1 MSNIL
6 ISSVNYVDSGTA
18 TVDNA
23 VSTLPITNLQDRQLV
38 KIWRNSQ
45 KTAVINVDF
54 GAAKIIDFAALVKHN
69 ISQTGTIRG
78 RFSNASDFS
87 TTVYDSGV
95 VKAWARVEEFGT
107 LPWGVFSWGGFI
119 NPSIAVNYAISS
131 FDIQASAV
139 AARYMRIDI
148 SDNDNTDNY
157 LQAGR
162 LIAGPA
168 YQPSINYSNG
178 VQFEFM
184 DDSRITKSRG
194 GQTFI
199 DEVERYRRIRF
210 ELVNIPQA
218 EIFDNVFNN
227 LDRLRGTSQDIL
239 VIPQPGD
246 STTWLTQNIYGRVT
260 RTSPLTNT
268 ALNFY
273 SKFIEVEELI

>member
-6 ISSVNYVDSGTA
+6 ISSVNYVDTGTA

-69 ISQTGTIRG
+69 ISQTGTIRW

-87 TTVYDSGV
+87 TTVYDSGF
-95 VKAWARVEEFGT
+95 VKAWSRVEEFGT

-239 VIPQPGD
+239 VIPQPND